1 MELNELSRN
10 ANGGTELM
18 LRRLHNTLDP
28 ELLAKFQIIPSR
40 IREIDPERK
49 TILWLHDV
57 PGEETKLLADAEYR
71 RQFAKI
77 VMVSDWQMQMF
88 NICSG
93 LPFSE
98 CEVIRNGIEPIA
110 LQPKPDPDECLHIIY
125 HTTPQ
130 RGLNILLAA
139 FERLAATMG
148 NLHLHVYSSFS
159 AYGWPEKDEPYLP
172 LFEWCRQHPNVT
184 YYGFQPN
191 DVVRRA
197 LQTSHIFAYPSV
209 WHETSCIA
217 AIEAMSAG
225 NLVVVPNYGGLID
238 TCNRWAFDY
247 QWTENPSDHVNQ
259 FTAALSETII
269 ACRSQKARIAEHIAA
284 QKAFTDRFYNW
295 ALLAPKWDRL
305 LRSLSMR

>member
-1 MELNELSRN
+1 MESNEFSRN
-10 ANGGTELM
+10 AHGGTELM
-18 LRRLHNTLDP
+18 LRRLHDTLDP
-28 ELLAKFQIIPSR
+28 ALLAQFQIIPSR
-40 IREIDPERK
+40 IREIDPDRK

-57 PGEETKLLADAEYR
+57 PNEETKPLVDADYR
-71 RQFAKI
+71 KQFAKI
-77 VMVSDWQMQMF
+77 VMVSDWQMQIF
-88 NICSG
+88 NIFTG

-98 CEVIRNGIEPIA
+98 CEVILNGIEPIA
-110 LQPKPDPDECLHIIY
+110 LLPKPDSDECIHIIY

-139 FERLAATMG
+139 FERLAATMR

-159 AYGWPEKDEPYLP
+159 AYGNPERDEPFLP

-191 DVVRRA
+191 DMVRRA

-209 WHETSCIA
+209 WPETSCIS

-225 NLVVVPNYGGLID
+225 NLVVAPNYGGLID

-247 QWTENPSDHVNQ
+247 QWAENENDHLTN
-259 FTAALSETII
+259 FTAALTEAII
-269 ACRSQKARIAEHIAA
+269 ACRNQKARIAEHIAA

-295 ALLAPKWDRL
+295 SSLAPKWDRL
-305 LRSLSMR
+305 LRRLAAR